1 MISLIANHWWVFLLR
16 GVFAIIFGVLALTM
30 PGVTLASLVLLWGIY
45 ALSDG
50 LIALFVALFG
60 KSVDENRWLIGLQGV
75 IGVLAGFLTLLYP
88 AATGLALLLFIAAW
102 SIAVGA
108 LQIAAAIQLRKE
120 IKGEFWMIL
129 SGVISILFAFLV
141 IARPGEGALALLFII
156 AFYAFLFGALMIA
169 FSLRLRGMKT
179 ATPVAKA

>member
-1 MISLIANHWWVFLLR
+1 MISMIAKHWWVFLLR
-16 GVFAIIFGVLALTM
+16 GVFAIIFGILALAI

-45 ALSDG
+45 SLSDG
-50 LIALFVALFG
+50 LIALYIAIFA
-60 KSVDENRWLIGLQGV
+60 KSVDENRWLIGLQGL
-75 IGVLAGFLTLLYP
+75 IGVFAGAFTFIYP
-88 AATGLALLLFIAAW
+88 AATGLALLLFIAGW

-129 SGVISILFAFLV
+129 SGVVSILFAFLV

-169 FSLRLRGMKT
+169 FSLRLRSMKT